1 MNDKF
6 KNIFG
11 NYTDKQKSEFKKE
24 HEERLKRQR
33 KSLLHCKIPDW
44 TEQGGMVEFWINKD
58 NTFESMDSRFDNERI
73 KQGIEIF
80 YKNWVLN
87 K

>member
-24 HEERLKRQR
+24 HEEKLKRKE

-44 TEQGGMVEFWINKD
+44 TDQGGIVEFWINKD
-58 NTFESMDSRFDNERI
+58 NTFESMNSRFDNERI
-73 KQGIEIF
+73 KKGIEMF